1 MVVIEDPVAV
11 WQVLCVLVS
20 SGSIHNFVRISLI
33 LALIIS
39 TLSRAYAM
47 PHQQD
52 VAHIVPVCAD
62 GLMIVVMLDVNGN
75 PIKKQAHCP
84 DCISALALAFIST
97 GVVTL
102 HDVDARV
109 HHYWTTQA
117 QRASMPFDGFQQRG
131 PPIYS

>member
-84 DCISALALAFIST
+84 DCISALALIPSSFKI
-97 GVVTL
+97 
-102 HDVDARV
+102 
-109 HHYWTTQA
+109 
-117 QRASMPFDGFQQRG
+117 
-131 PPIYS
+131 